1 MRTRSSWAR
10 AQGGPHAGDE
20 RTCMAAASE
29 GHLEL
34 LKWARAQ
41 TPPAPWDGY
50 ACCVVTEVSEVCR
63 DRGVSCGPFRRC
75 VVTEVCRVAE
85 V

>member
-1 MRTRSSWAR
+1 
-10 AQGGPHAGDE
+10 
-20 RTCMAAASE
+20 
-29 GHLEL
+29 
-34 LKWARAQ
+34 
-41 TPPAPWDGY
+41 
-50 ACCVVTEVSEVCR
+50 VTEVSEVCR